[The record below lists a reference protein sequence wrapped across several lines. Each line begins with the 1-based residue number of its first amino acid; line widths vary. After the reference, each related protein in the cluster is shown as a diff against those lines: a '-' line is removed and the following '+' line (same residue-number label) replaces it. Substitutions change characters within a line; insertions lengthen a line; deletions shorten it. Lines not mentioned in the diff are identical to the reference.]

1 MKVNLRFILSF
12 LMFSLA
18 CTAIYSC
25 SGGMAPDEEPPP
37 LSEKPLPPVQKER
50 YVVKYRK
57 AGNEQAWQPL
67 DVQTAEVDYHR
78 PRKTYFTQLDMAS
91 PVEVM
96 VRFKETVRKVNI
108 RPTHKGVTFTQEGDS
123 ISFTLDKPAYLSI
136 EFNDDRFGNLQLFAD
151 GVTESVSEGNNVIR
165 FSSGYYADYH
175 GQKMMEVPSNTTVVL
190 EEGAVLA
197 FSLRMNHAENV
208 CITGRGQIKGVDESA
223 ILIEYSKNVLIDGIS
238 VVNQTHYGVY
248 GGESSNVTIRNFKN
262 FSSVMW
268 SDGIDLM
275 SCSDVLVDNV
285 FMRNS
290 DDCIAFYGHR
300 WNFWGDSRN
309 ITVQN
314 SILWADKAH
323 PINIASHGNF
333 ESGDGEF
340 LEDYTFRNLD
350 ILEHHEDAPIY
361 QGCLAVTCGDN
372 NTVRRLLFE
381 DIRIENVEQGKLFYF
396 AVQVNPDF
404 NTVSGK
410 TIEDITIRNVSYTP
424 EYPSRNSVGKSVIK
438 GYDNSRR
445 VENFTI
451 ENVSVNGKKF
461 SKDYLETNEFVEELI
476 IK

>member
-1 MKVNLRFILSF
+1 MKVSLRFILSF

-25 SGGMAPDEEPPP
+25 SGGMTPGEELP
-37 LSEKPLPPVQKER
+37 PPVQKEK
-50 YVVKYRK
+50 YVVKYRQ
-57 AGNEQAWQPL
+57 AGSGQAWQSL
-67 DVQTAEVDYHR
+67 DVQTAEVDFHNK
-78 PRKTYFTQLDMAS
+78 RKSYFTRLDMAS

-96 VRFKETVRKVNI
+96 VRSKDAVQKVNI
-108 RPTHKGVTFTQEGDS
+108 RPTSRGMSFTQKGDS
-123 ISFTLDKPAYLSI
+123 ISFTLDKPAYLSV

-165 FSSGYYADYH
+165 FAPGYYENYR
-175 GQKMMEVPSNTTVVL
+175 GQKMMDVQSNTTVLL

-208 CITGRGQIKGVDESA
+208 RIIGRGQIKGVDESA

-248 GGESSNVTIRNFKN
+248 GGESSGITIRNFKN

-275 SCSDVLVDNV
+275 SCSDVLIDNV

-290 DDCIAFYGHR
+290 DDCIALYGHR

-309 ITVQN
+309 VTVQN

-340 LEDYTFRNLD
+340 LEDYTFKNLD
-350 ILEHHEDAPIY
+350 ILEHHEQAPIY

-372 NTVRRLLFE
+372 VTVRRLLFE

-404 NTVSGK
+404 NTVPGK
-410 TIEDITIRNVSYTP
+410 AIEDVTIRNVSYTP

-445 VENFTI
+445 VKNFTI

-461 SKDYLETNEFVEELI
+461 SIDNLETNGFVEGLM